1 MYIVNLPAGDARRG
15 RPDAGR
21 RYARRL

>member
-1 MYIVNLPAGDARRG
+1 MYIVNLPAGAARRG